1 MEPQPRRLFM
11 KTIDRMVLAA
21 AACLACAAL
30 TGPAAADTA
39 EEANGQAASS
49 MNGPS
54 DAMNAPADATK
65 TDAMK
70 TDATKTDMKADAKT
84 DAKNAIASWPDKT
97 KTAALALIEKY
108 GPPDGVMDK
117 MLAWNDKDQW
127 KMVGVFRDAIP
138 AADPVAHD
146 VYIGNKI
153 SYSVPEDKVGALAK
167 FDHSL
172 VVDQIRG
179 TLTAQGDSEKTN
191 TLTLNLANEI
201 VTGKRD
207 VASAKIFLKK
217 TLKESL
223 AGKSSPYTDG
233 LMFTPTAATPL
244 PGYIPDTQP

>member
-1 MEPQPRRLFM
+1 MM
-11 KTIDRMVLAA
+11 TIDRMVLAA

-30 TGPAAADTA
+30 SGSAAAET
-39 EEANGQAASS
+39 EEGTPTNEQAAGS

-54 DAMNAPADATK
+54 DAMSGKSDSLSLPSDAK
-65 TDAMK
+65 TDV
-70 TDATKTDMKADAKT
+70 KADAKT
-84 DAKNAIASWPDKT
+84 DAAKAIAAWPDKT

-117 MLAWNDKDQW
+117 MLAWTDKDQW

-146 VYIGNKI
+146 VYIENKI
-153 SYSVPEDKVGALAK
+153 SYSVPEDKVGALAQ

-172 VVDQIRG
+172 VVNQTRG
-179 TLTAQGDSEKTN
+179 TLTAQGDSEKNN
-191 TLTLNLANEI
+191 TLTLNIANEI

-207 VASAKIFLKK
+207 VASAKSFLKK
-217 TLKESL
+217 TLKEGI

-233 LMFTPTAATPL
+233 LMFAPPAEQPTPGIMPE
-244 PGYIPDTQP
+244 TQP